1 MFLIVAGARSFWEG
15 TKVGGAVVPTPI
27 LHQATGCGSSVLFF
41 LDTFSLV
48 GFMGFFA
55 KDAGEDHMKLCV

>member
-1 MFLIVAGARSFWEG
+1 M
-15 TKVGGAVVPTPI
+15 GGAVEPTPI

-55 KDAGEDHMKLCV
+55 KDVGEDHMKLCV